1 MPTTDS
7 HGRPII
13 VAAPWFGK
21 MPARPRKLKPGEQ
34 PPAENPP
41 TPTTLDEADD
51 ARQRRNHRD
60 AGDLGAR

>member
-34 PPAENPP
+34 PPTEDTA
-41 TPTTLDEADD
+41 TPATLDGADD
-51 ARQRRNHRD
+51 ARRD
-60 AGDLGAR
+60 R